1 MKHWNHHEREDG
13 GNDAD
18 GEKSAATPAAASGA
32 HVHVTPSLSAV
43 V

>member
-18 GEKSAATPAAASGA
+18 GEKSAATPAASGA